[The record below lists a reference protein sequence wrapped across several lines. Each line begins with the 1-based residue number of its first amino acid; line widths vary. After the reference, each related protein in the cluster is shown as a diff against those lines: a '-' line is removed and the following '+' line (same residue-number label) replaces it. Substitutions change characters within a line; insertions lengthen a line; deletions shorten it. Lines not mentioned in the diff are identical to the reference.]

1 MENLAT
7 TNVLLG
13 IMAAVS
19 VIEGLLLIGLG
30 VGAYMAYKKVYAL
43 IDGLEQRHVVP
54 AMARVNAIL
63 DDAKEV
69 SAKVRAEADRVDTAI
84 HSTMDRID
92 DTADR
97 VRSTVRAK
105 TNNVVGYIKGARAAI
120 EAMLHHRARNSE
132 L

>member
-7 TNVLLG
+7 TNLLLG

-19 VIEGLLLIGLG
+19 VLEALLLIGIG
-30 VGAYMAYKKVYAL
+30 VGAYMAYRKVTTL
-43 IDGLEQRHVVP
+43 VEGLERRHVVP
-54 AMARVNAIL
+54 AMTRVNAIL

-69 SAKVRAEADRVDTAI
+69 SARVRAEAERVDAAI

-105 TNNVVGYIKGARAAI
+105 TNNIAGYIRGARAAI
-120 EAMLHHRARNSE
+120 EAMLHFRARNSE